1 VSQTF
6 IPGWETTLTFNTED
20 ITVIA
25 SVTSFNRARSS
36 NAKPVFGSPARRELP
51 GQKSGTI
58 AAQGHVSKEK
68 IAALNGLID
77 SDVSV
82 AYEIQVGT
90 AAGATDAG
98 KYTGNMVVTEM
109 NLEADAEGEWDFT
122 MAATLDGDPVYTA
135 PTP

>member
-1 VSQTF
+1 MVQTF
-6 IPGWETTLTFNTED
+6 VPGWETTLTFNAKD

-36 NAKPVFGSPARRELP
+36 NANPIFGTPARRELP
-51 GQKSGTI
+51 GQKSGTVS
-58 AAQGHVSKEK
+58 ANGHVSVELLPD
-68 IAALNGLID
+68 LNALID

-82 AYEIQVGT
+82 AYIIQVGT
-90 AAGATDAG
+90 AAGPTDAG
-98 KYTGNMVVTEM
+98 AYAGSMVVTEM

-122 MAATLDGDPVYTA
+122 MAATLDGDPVFTP